1 MKFFIDFINGIRYF
15 ITGIIFFLT
24 HPILWIYSIISGFIS
39 YCSYNFISTFV
50 IDKLKPMMLSTF
62 SINGDSF
69 IASIIK
75 YIIDGFICISL
86 AALSISLFLIINF
99 LSTPAQRALSKRTEK
114 VLTGDFGIVEN
125 NKNFIL
131 RFISGVFEKLHETF
145 DLIKMFILAIA
156 VNIIPI
162 VGQILC
168 IFIISYHF
176 AYTYFEFTFDR
187 KDIEYSQR
195 KKIMKQHRG
204 CAVGFGLMCI
214 LFLIMP
220 HIIDMNINI
229 NTRIFNLSMFAVP
242 INIIGGTV
250 LCVKKFSNCNYD
262 PE

>member
-24 HPILWIYSIISGFIS
+24 HPILWSYSIISGFIS
-39 YCSYNFISTFV
+39 YCSYTLISDFVLNTIKKPLEHKILDWIPTSETFQYIV
-50 IDKLKPMMLSTF
+50 GLLLN
-62 SINGDSF
+62 INIF
-69 IASIIK
+69 
-75 YIIDGFICISL
+75 L
-86 AALSISLFLIINF
+86 LSITLFLIINF

-125 NKNFIL
+125 NKSFIM
-131 RFISGVFEKLHETF
+131 RFISGIFEKLHETF
-145 DLIKMFILAIA
+145 DLIKMFILAII

-195 KKIMKQHRG
+195 KKMMKQHRG

-220 HIIDMNINI
+220 HIVNMNINI
-229 NTRIFNLSMFAVP
+229 NTRVFNLSMFAVP
-242 INIIGGTV
+242 INIIGGTI
-250 LCVKKFSNCNYD
+250 LCVKKFSNFNND
-262 PE
+262 SE

>member
-39 YCSYNFISTFV
+39 YCSYNFISMFI
-50 IDKLKPMMLSTF
+50 IDKLKPIMLSTF
-62 SINGDSF
+62 SVNVGS
-69 IASIIK
+69 SIE
-75 YIIDGFICISL
+75 YIIVGLINIFL
-86 AALSISLFLIINF
+86 GALSITLFLIINF

-168 IFIISYHF
+168 IFIISYHI

-195 KKIMKQHRG
+195 KKMMKQHRG

-214 LFLIMP
+214 LFLIIP

-262 PE
+262 NE